1 MGCQAHRRPNR
12 QAPRHGRGNADP
24 LTDRYPSGRT
34 VALRPDARSITLGAR
49 GGGGRRTPGGKTMT
63 QPPSGDQA
71 GPPAHPPA
79 HPDPAGQPG
88 SPTIP
93 AQPAPAAPVGRLAL
107 PASPAQPA
115 PPAEPAA
122 PSQPAFPSQSGGAD
136 GAGQP
141 EGPGGSTSTAAPT
154 PPGSPEIPPPPSGY
168 PPYQGTAAPKKKR
181 GLLIAAI
188 ALVVIMV
195 LCVGGGVVAFLTLR
209 NAETGEGAKEP
220 AIAVDEF
227 LTAVYKDRD
236 ASKAADRVCAA
247 SRDDEKIAAKV
258 AEVQKYASAHQ
269 NPRFRW
275 TTPKVDNQTGDRAT
289 VSTRI
294 TMTTSDEKVADQ
306 DLRFTVVQK
315 TGWWVCEVA

>member
-1 MGCQAHRRPNR
+1 
-12 QAPRHGRGNADP
+12 
-24 LTDRYPSGRT
+24 
-34 VALRPDARSITLGAR
+34 
-49 GGGGRRTPGGKTMT
+49 MT
-63 QPPSGDQA
+63 QPPSGDQSGA
-71 GPPAHPPA
+71 PAHPPA

-93 AQPAPAAPVGRLAL
+93 AQPAPAAPAGRLAL

-115 PPAEPAA
+115 LPAEPAA
-122 PSQPAFPSQSGGAD
+122 PSQPAFPSQSSGAD

-154 PPGSPEIPPPPSGY
+154 QPGSPEIPPPPSGY

>member
-1 MGCQAHRRPNR
+1 MSA
-12 QAPRHGRGNADP
+12 
-24 LTDRYPSGRT
+24 
-34 VALRPDARSITLGAR
+34 GA
-49 GGGGRRTPGGKTMT
+49 
-63 QPPSGDQA
+63 
-71 GPPAHPPA
+71 
-79 HPDPAGQPG
+79 
-88 SPTIP
+88 P
-93 AQPAPAAPVGRLAL
+93 AQPGTPAPSAIP
-107 PASPAQPA
+107 PA
-115 PPAEPAA
+115 PP
-122 PSQPAFPSQSGGAD
+122 
-136 GAGQP
+136 
-141 EGPGGSTSTAAPT
+141 
-154 PPGSPEIPPPPSGY
+154 GY
-168 PPYQGTAAPKKKR
+168 PPYQGTAEPKKKR

-220 AIAVDEF
+220 AVAVDEF

-236 ASKAADRVCAA
+236 VTKAASRVCAA

-258 AEVQKYASAHQ
+258 AEVQKYASTYQ

-275 TTPKVDNQTGDRAT
+275 TTPKVDNQTGERAT
-289 VSTRI
+289 VSTRL

>member
-1 MGCQAHRRPNR
+1 MP
-12 QAPRHGRGNADP
+12 
-24 LTDRYPSGRT
+24 
-34 VALRPDARSITLGAR
+34 
-49 GGGGRRTPGGKTMT
+49 
-63 QPPSGDQA
+63 
-71 GPPAHPPA
+71 
-79 HPDPAGQPG
+79 GQPG
-88 SPTIP
+88 
-93 AQPAPAAPVGRLAL
+93 AA
-107 PASPAQPA
+107 
-115 PPAEPAA
+115 
-122 PSQPAFPSQSGGAD
+122 GGTR
-136 GAGQP
+136 QP
-141 EGPGGSTSTAAPT
+141 EGPGGSAPA
-154 PPGSPEIPPPPSGY
+154 PGAQDPSAIPSPPPGY
-168 PPYQGTAAPKKKR
+168 PPYPGTAAPRKKR

-220 AIAVDEF
+220 AVAVDEF

-236 ASKAADRVCAA
+236 ATKAASRVCAA

-258 AEVQKYASAHQ
+258 AEVQKYAAEYK

-275 TTPKVDNQTGDRAT
+275 TSPKVDNQTGARAT

-315 TGWWVCEVA
+315 SGWWVCEVA